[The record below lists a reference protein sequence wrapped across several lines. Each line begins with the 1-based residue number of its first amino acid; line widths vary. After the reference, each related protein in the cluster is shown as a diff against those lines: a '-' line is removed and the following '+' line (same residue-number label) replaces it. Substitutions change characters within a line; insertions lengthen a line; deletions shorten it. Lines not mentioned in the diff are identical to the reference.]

1 MTTMMDELFDAND
14 DARKHAEDADR
25 LRAVNA
31 ELLAALRELTDAAV
45 EHVNE
50 HGARGF
56 VLARIHDARAA
67 IARAE
72 GETKNRAG

>member
-1 MTTMMDELFDAND
+1 MATMMDELFDAND

-31 ELLAALRELTDAAV
+31 ELLAAAKQLVSGYV
-45 EHVNE
+45 ES
-50 HGARGF
+50 RGEIYGED
-56 VLARIHDARAA
+56 VRRMESA
-67 IARAE
+67 IARAD